1 MTSIPEVTPSVSP
14 PPSPSPYRELIGV
27 RLDRLPHGRFRT
39 LVMICSCVAF
49 IFEIGD
55 QGAMGITASTIREH
69 FGTNLTGVAFAV
81 SAMYLGLLVG
91 SLVAGQSD
99 RFGRRALLS
108 WGMGGMA
115 VFSGLSAASTSLVMF
130 VGMRLL
136 AGIGLGVTY
145 ITLIV
150 YISEVIPARR
160 RAMVIGMGVG
170 CGTLG
175 NIGLT
180 HLGEAVVPGSENG
193 WRLIFLMGL
202 IGLAA
207 VPLFH
212 RLPESPRWLSA
223 QGRDGEAEAIVRKLE
238 NEAESR
244 RGAPLPPPVPPL
256 EVTKNS
262 IAPADDTGSLFRGK
276 LLVAIV
282 MSVIIWIGFSVGQ
295 QLMNTWSP
303 IILNLRGFTV
313 QESLSMQSTVLIG
326 ALLGSVLAMLIGDRL
341 PRRVGI
347 MVFASV
353 AAVSIAVFGL
363 AGNHTVIV
371 LAGATVQF
379 TVGINTALVNTF
391 VAERFPTPLRARGTG
406 FGYSV
411 GRMTNVLA
419 PFTIAAVLEALGYKA
434 AAWGGFLAWGLIA
447 VVVLILGGRRR
458 QAPQDT

>member
-1 MTSIPEVTPSVSP
+1 MTSTPEVTPSVSP
-14 PPSPSPYRELIGV
+14 HPSREMIGA
-27 RLDRLPHGRFRT
+27 RLDRLPHGRLHT
-39 LVMICSCVAF
+39 LVMICACVAF
-49 IFEIGD
+49 VFEIGD

-69 FGTNLTGVAFAV
+69 FDTNLNGVAFAV

-91 SLVAGQSD
+91 SLVAGRSD
-99 RFGRRALLS
+99 QLGRRALLS

-115 VFSGLSAASTSLVMF
+115 VFSGLSAASTGLVMF

-136 AGIGLGVTY
+136 AGIGLGITY

-170 CGTLG
+170 CGTVG

-193 WRLIFLMGL
+193 WRLIFLTGL
-202 IGLAA
+202 IGLVA
-207 VPLFH
+207 VPLFR

-223 QGRDGEAEAIVRKLE
+223 QGRADEADAIVRKME
-238 NEAESR
+238 DEAESR
-244 RGAPLPPPVPPL
+244 RGAPLPPPVPPV
-256 EVTKNS
+256 EVREG
-262 IAPADDTGSLFRGK
+262 AVAQADGTESLFRGK
-276 LLVAIV
+276 LLVALA
-282 MSVIIWIGFSVGQ
+282 MSMIIWVGFSVGQ

-313 QESLSMQSTVLIG
+313 EESLSMQSTVLIG
-326 ALLGSVLAMLIGDRL
+326 ALLGSLLAMLIGDRL
-341 PRRVGI
+341 PRRAGI

-353 AAVSIAVFGL
+353 AAVAIAVFGL

-391 VAERFPTPLRARGTG
+391 VAERFPTRLRARGTG

-411 GRMTNVLA
+411 GRLTNVLA
-419 PFTIAAVLEALGYKA
+419 PFTIAAVLEALGYRA
-434 AAWGGFLAWGLIA
+434 AAWGGFLAWGVIA
-447 VVVLILGGRRR
+447 VVVLVLGGRRR
-458 QAPQDT
+458 QAPQDA

>member
-1 MTSIPEVTPSVSP
+1 MTSIPEVTPSVLPTS
-14 PPSPSPYRELIGV
+14 SRQMIGA

-39 LVMICSCVAF
+39 LVMFCSCVVF
-49 IFEIGD
+49 VFEIGD

-69 FGTNLTGVAFAV
+69 FDTNLTGVAFAV
-81 SAMYLGLLVG
+81 SAMYLGLLIG
-91 SLVAGQSD
+91 SVAAGQGD
-99 RFGRRALLS
+99 RFGRRVLLS
-108 WGMGGMA
+108 WGMAGMA
-115 VFSGLSAASTSLVMF
+115 VFSALSAASISLVML

-160 RAMVIGMGVG
+160 RAMVIGLGVG

-175 NIGLT
+175 SIGLT

-193 WRLIFLMGL
+193 WRLIFLVGL
-202 IGLAA
+202 VGLVA

-212 RLPESPRWLSA
+212 KLPESPRWLSA
-223 QGRDGEAEAIVRKLE
+223 QGKEGEADAIVRKLE
-238 NEAESR
+238 DELESR
-244 RGAPLPPPVPPL
+244 RGAPLPPPVPPVPPV
-256 EVTKNS
+256 EVRKDT
-262 IAPADDTGSLFRGK
+262 IDPADDTGSLYRGK
-276 LLVAIV
+276 LLVCLV
-282 MSVIIWIGFSVGQ
+282 MSAVVWIGFSVGQ

-303 IILNLRGFTV
+303 IILNLRGFTIK
-313 QESLSMQSTVLIG
+313 ESLSMQSTVLTG

-347 MVFASV
+347 MIFASV

-363 AGNHTVIV
+363 AANHTVIV
-371 LAGATVQF
+371 LAGASVQF

-391 VAERFPTPLRARGTG
+391 AAECFPTPLRARGTG

-411 GRMTNVLA
+411 GRLTNVLA
-419 PFTIAAVLEALGYKA
+419 PFTIAAVLEALGYRA

-447 VVVLILGGRRR
+447 VVVLLLGGRRWR
-458 QAPQDT
+458 AAQDA

>member
-1 MTSIPEVTPSVSP
+1 MTSTPEVTPSVSP
-14 PPSPSPYRELIGV
+14 PPPPLREMIGA

-39 LVMICSCVAF
+39 LVIVCSCIAF
-49 IFEIGD
+49 VFEIGD

-81 SAMYLGLLVG
+81 SSMYLGLLVG
-91 SLVAGQSD
+91 SLVAGQGD
-99 RFGRRALLS
+99 RFGRRAMLS
-108 WGMGGMA
+108 WGMGAMA
-115 VFSGLSAASTSLVMF
+115 VFSGLSAASTGLVMF

-170 CGTLG
+170 CGTVG

-180 HLGEAVVPGSENG
+180 HLGESVVPGSENG

-207 VPLFH
+207 VPLF
-212 RLPESPRWLSA
+212 RKLPESPRWLSA
-223 QGRDGEAEAIVRKLE
+223 QGRDDEADAIVRKLE
-238 NEAESR
+238 DEAEAR
-244 RGAPLPPPVPPL
+244 RGAPLPPPVLP
-256 EVTKNS
+256 VKARKAAV
-262 IAPADDTGSLFRGK
+262 APAGGTGSLFRGK
-276 LLVAIV
+276 LLVSVV
-282 MSVIIWIGFSVGQ
+282 MSVVVWVGFSVGQ

-303 IILNLRGFTV
+303 IVLNLRGFTV
-313 QESLSMQSTVLIG
+313 GESLSMQSMVLIG

-341 PRRVGI
+341 PRRAGI
-347 MVFASV
+347 IVFASV

-363 AGNHTVIV
+363 SGNHTVIV

-391 VAERFPTPLRARGTG
+391 VAECFPTPLRARGTG

-419 PFTIAAVLEALGYKA
+419 PFTIAAVLEALGYKSV
-434 AAWGGFLAWGLIA
+434 AWGGFLAWGVIA
-447 VVVLILGGRRR
+447 VVVLVLGGRRR
-458 QAPQDT
+458 HAPQDA